1 MAFQFILPDIGEG
14 VVEAE
19 IQQWFVKPGDEV
31 AEDQPLVEVMTD
43 KATVTIPSPKQ
54 GRVTKLFWKEGDV
67 AKVHAPL
74 LEMELEAGAGAAEGH
89 RAAVA
94 STAIAAAA
102 PASTAALPS
111 SPGPAPELRP
121 QISDASLAAVG
132 RAAPEARSPEPEAR
146 AATAAPAA
154 SGRKALATPA
164 VRAQARQMGV
174 DVNAVVG
181 TGPGGRV
188 TKEDLVR
195 RKEDL
200 VRRAPAAGD
209 GHGAAAWAAP
219 TARPAPAPPVS
230 GAHLAAV
237 PALDEE
243 RVPLRG
249 VRRRI
254 AEKMALAKR
263 TAAHFTFVDQADVT
277 ELMKVKE
284 KIAAAA
290 REEGVHVTFLPFVV
304 KAVVAALRKFPQV
317 NASLD
322 EERQEIVVKR
332 HYDIGIASATDAG
345 LMVPVVRGADRM
357 SLLDLAREIERLSR
371 EAKDGKARPEDQG
384 GSTFTI
390 TSLGALGGLFA
401 TPVINYPEVAIMGI
415 HSIRPTPV
423 ARDGQVVVREVM
435 HVSLTSD
442 HRVVDGNVAAAFT
455 AEVIRLLEDPS
466 LLFMRMV

>member
-43 KATVTIPSPKQ
+43 KATVTIPSPRR
-54 GRVTKLFWKEGDV
+54 GRVTRLFWKEGDV

-74 LEMELEAGAGAAEGH
+74 LEMELEAGAGAGDGR
-89 RAAVA
+89 RAAAA
-94 STAIAAAA
+94 STATPIA
-102 PASTAALPS
+102 PATRPPTSTAIGAATSTPT
-111 SPGPAPELRP
+111 PTATPTQAPTHTPTPAPT
-121 QISDASLAAVG
+121 G
-132 RAAPEARSPEPEAR
+132 H
-146 AATAAPAA
+146 
-154 SGRKALATPA
+154 KALATPA

-174 DVNAVVG
+174 DINAVVG

-188 TKEDLVR
+188 TKEDLAR
-195 RKEDL
+195 C
-200 VRRAPAAGD
+200 APAAGN
-209 GHGAAAWAAP
+209 GHGTAAWAAP
-219 TARPAPAPPVS
+219 EAPSAPR
-230 GAHLAAV
+230 LAAV
-237 PALDEE
+237 PAGEEE
-243 RVPLRG
+243 RLPLRG

-263 TAAHFTFVDQADVT
+263 TAAHFTFVEQADVS
-277 ELMKVKE
+277 ELVKVKE

-304 KAVVAALRKFPQV
+304 KAAVAALRKFPQV

-322 EERQEIVVKR
+322 EERQEIVLKR
-332 HYDIGIASATDAG
+332 HYDIGIASSTDAG

-357 SLLDLAREIERLSR
+357 SLLDLAREIERLSGDAR
-371 EAKDGKARPEDQG
+371 DGKARPEDQG
-384 GSTFTI
+384 GSTFTV

-415 HSIRPTPV
+415 HRIRPTPV

-442 HRVVDGNVAAAFT
+442 HRVVDGHVAAAFT